1 MDKRL
6 IATGALALA
15 LLAGCGED
23 TAADYNQRG
32 NDLFA
37 QGQYGQALTQYKE
50 AALLAPDRVEPIV
63 NVGNTRYEL
72 QDYLGAIEAPKEAL
86 NHPDPV
92 IQAMAYYN
100 KGNAHFRLQEYEQS
114 INAYKETLRRTPDD
128 ADAKYNLELAQK
140 LLQQQQQQQ
149 QQQANGE
156 GQQQQPQPQP
166 DENGEDENGEQQ
178 QQPEGPGQDPR
189 PTAPPSS
196 LTPEEAQRELDR
208 LRRAEGRRNED
219 TYDNYAV
226 GGDPED
232 GQNGQGDTG
241 W

>member
-6 IATGALALA
+6 LATGALALA

-50 AALLAPDRVEPIV
+50 AALLAPDRVEPLI
-63 NVGNTRYEL
+63 NLGNTRYEL
-72 QDYLGAIEAPKEAL
+72 QDYLGAIEAPKDAL
-86 NHPDPV
+86 RHPDLG

-100 KGNAHFRLQEYEQS
+100 EGNAHFRLQEYEQAIS
-114 INAYKETLRRTPDD
+114 SYKETLRRTPDD
-128 ADAKYNLELAQK
+128 VDAKYNLELAQK
-140 LLQQQQQQQ
+140 QLQELQQQ

-156 GQQQQPQPQP
+156 GDQQQPQPQP
-166 DENGEDENGEQQ
+166 DENGEDQNGEQQ
-178 QQPEGPGQDPR
+178 PEGQGQDPR

-196 LTPEEAQRELDR
+196 LTPDEAQRELDR

-232 GQNGQGDTG
+232 GENNQGDSG